1 MDVTIEVESYKF
13 WDIVKLW
20 GRERLE
26 HDVILSRR
34 LAIGII
40 KEGLRFQSTDPK
52 WLIPTEEL
60 LSYPYVGYSAIHGEE
75 PIIIKADVL
84 EHLLAVS
91 RNKEEASKQILRE
104 ETITKYDFKSW
115 LVRTGQSFPDFWF
128 INDKIYQN

>member
-1 MDVTIEVESYKF
+1 MDSTIEVESYKF

-26 HDVILSRR
+26 HDVIMSRR

-52 WLIPTEEL
+52 WLKPSEEL
-60 LSYPYVGYSAIHGEE
+60 LSYPYIGYSAIPGEE
-75 PIIIKADVL
+75 PIIIKADAL

-91 RNKEEASKQILRE
+91 RNKEEASKQILCE
-104 ETITKYDFKSW
+104 EVVTKHDFMSW
-115 LVRTGQSFPDFWF
+115 LVRTGQTFPDFWF
-128 INDKIYQN
+128 FNDKIDKS